1 MQKSMTSILLGII
14 FFGAT
19 LGIIIYYFY
28 REAVTGGISAIE
40 RLIILGPMFVLG
52 FFAMGMAYVIGKERL
67 KQEENR
73 LIKFRSNFY
82 KLVFIYGSIF
92 LIFILWILW
101 DLLKPH

>member
-1 MQKSMTSILLGII
+1 MKKSMTSILLGII

-52 FFAMGMAYVIGKERL
+52 FFAIGMALCYREGEVKAGRE
-67 KQEENR
+67 QA
-73 LIKFRSNFY
+73 
-82 KLVFIYGSIF
+82 
-92 LIFILWILW
+92 
-101 DLLKPH
+101 H